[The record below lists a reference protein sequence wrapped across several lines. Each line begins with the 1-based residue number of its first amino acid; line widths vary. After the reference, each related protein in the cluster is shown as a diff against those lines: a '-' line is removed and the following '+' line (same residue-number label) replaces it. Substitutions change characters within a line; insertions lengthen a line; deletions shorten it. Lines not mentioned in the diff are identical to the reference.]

1 MPLHIRWALSN
12 SGIRVSSQQTLQSN
26 RSHTDQ
32 HYHRRSVHYQGFEMT
47 YQAVPAESVTTEH
60 CQEGPGRHWTMAD
73 ECQALQEQGRTL
85 YDDC

>member
-1 MPLHIRWALSN
+1 MSHLSKHY
-12 SGIRVSSQQTLQSN
+12 SLIVPEDEDERTKYYP
-26 RSHTDQ
+26 HTDQ
-32 HYHRRSVHYQGFEMT
+32 HYHRRSVPYQGFEMT